1 MLEEG
6 HLRLHVLGGPL
17 VHRGHGTLRRR
28 AAAVVLEEQV
38 LRHGGLLC
46 LGPRQARPKTQET
59 TMPKYLLL
67 KHYRGGPAPQR
78 PVPPMDQW
86 APEDVEAQ
94 MAFLKHSRAGLSRAS
109 TTQRAA
115 RGERRVRRRTG
126 AHAGA
131 HLGACLL

>member
-1 MLEEG
+1 MSDSMSRSSDR
-6 HLRLHVLGGPL
+6 LRSPG
-17 VHRGHGTLRRR
+17 
-28 AAAVVLEEQV
+28 E
-38 LRHGGLLC
+38 
-46 LGPRQARPKTQET
+46 GPRQARPKTQET

-131 HLGACLL
+131 HLGALRRERLCVDVLAVLLEQLAE